1 LALFFVDSSA
11 LAKRYTNEIGTGWV
25 RSWISA
31 SAGNK
36 ITISELALVEIF
48 SVFARRA
55 YEGDMTASTA
65 ERFRNVFLRHV
76 GEEYLVIRTR
86 GAQLAVAQKLVTTYV
101 ALGLRSLDAIQ
112 LASALEAQIVLG
124 SPLTFVSADKKLRAA
139 ATAEGF
145 KTEDPHL
152 HP

>member
-11 LAKRYTNEIGTGWV
+11 LAKRYTNEIGTRWV

-36 ITISELALVEIF
+36 IAISELALVEMF

-55 YEGDMTASTA
+55 YEGDMTTSTA
-65 ERFRNVFLRHV
+65 ERFRNIFLLHV
-76 GEEYLVIRTR
+76 RSEYLVIRTK
-86 GAQLAVAQKLVTTYV
+86 GAQLAAAQKLVTTHV

-112 LASALEAQIVLG
+112 LASALEAQIALG
-124 SPLTFVSADKKLRAA
+124 LPLTFVSADKKLRAA
-139 ATAEGF
+139 AATEGF
-145 KTEDPHL
+145 KTEDPNL
-152 HP
+152 YP